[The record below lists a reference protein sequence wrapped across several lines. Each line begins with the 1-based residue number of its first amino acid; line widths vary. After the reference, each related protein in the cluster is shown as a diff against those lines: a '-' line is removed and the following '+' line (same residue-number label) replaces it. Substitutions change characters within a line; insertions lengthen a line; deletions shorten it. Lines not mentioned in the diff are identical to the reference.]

1 MTICLVLLGGHQA
14 LVGGLAHRVDVGR
27 QILHP
32 AFLNIAHCTLHI
44 VKLTGNTDLK
54 HVSDLLGVN
63 VEVLARVD
71 GDDGGAG
78 KCLDEVVDISLP
90 QSV

>member
-1 MTICLVLLGGHQA
+1 MGW
-14 LVGGLAHRVDVGR
+14 

-32 AFLNIAHCTLHI
+32 AFLNIAHYQMVNLRTS
-44 VKLTGNTDLK
+44 NTDLE
-54 HVSDLLGVN
+54 HVSDLLGVD

-71 GDDGGAG
+71 GDDGGSG
-78 KCLDEVVDISLP
+78 KCLDEVIDISLP